1 MIIDGHAHAFP
12 YISNQ
17 GAYASEADH
26 LRHIQRHMTTHPQGG
41 RRFRDNGHF
50 ALDS

>member
-26 LRHIQRHMTTHPQGG
+26 LTSSGT
-41 RRFRDNGHF
+41 
-50 ALDS
+50 